1 MVRIEKLWKQWNKN
15 KDEAFREKLLQE
27 IWNTYYPKLTVY
39 INNIINEDAD
49 TVSDIVRDILIRIFE
64 NIHIY
69 NSEFRFSTWIYSV
82 ARNHVTDIIRNSIKS
97 GIDYHP
103 DECFQLIPDH
113 KINIEGDLILKEE
126 TASLENNIKDLGKA
140 DRELI
145 YLRYYEKL
153 KYSEISELTS
163 IPVGTIKNRIFL
175 IKKKLFQKI
184 AIKQNMEN

>member
-15 KDEAFREKLLQE
+15 KGEAFRGKLLQE

-113 KINIEGDLILKEE
+113 KINLKVILFSKKRQRRSKTILK
-126 TASLENNIKDLGKA
+126 ILGKQTGN
-140 DRELI
+140 L
-145 YLRYYEKL
+145 Y
-153 KYSEISELTS
+153 ISG
-163 IPVGTIKNRIFL
+163 IMKNSNI
-175 IKKKLFQKI
+175 QKSL
-184 AIKQNMEN
+184 N